1 MLLTATSCRCWC
13 WCWCWCGSSGRFQK
27 DKSLMVVRGFSAV
40 PYEFVHY
47 EIAKHAAVV
56 DMTKC
61 APAPRT

>member
-1 MLLTATSCRCWC
+1 
-13 WCWCWCGSSGRFQK
+13 
-27 DKSLMVVRGFSAV
+27 MVVRGFSAV